1 MRFNA
6 TWKKWVDEW
15 VMRMNEQRYD
25 LSDLYL

>member
-15 VMRMNEQRYD
+15 VMRMNGQRYD
-25 LSDLYL
+25 LTDFYL